1 MSIQLVDAAE
11 IAGLNA
17 DSIDMDLLVGALAAV
32 KRWAESESHL
42 KALGKK
48 SMCEGFRSEG
58 QKLLAAAEA
67 EAPEPEPE
75 LVLRVYRASSGQW
88 VGVLMSGEGE
98 IGRCGG
104 CESPEDVQE
113 AAMESGIIPDR
124 VEIMEQPCL

>member
-1 MSIQLVDAAE
+1 MNRLIEAAE
-11 IAGLNA
+11 IAGF
-17 DSIDMDLLVGALAAV
+17 DSKNIDLDLLIGALV
-32 KRWAESESHL
+32 SMKRWAESESHL